1 MHRLRTNLNFSS
13 SIEHYIMQVQ
23 PLSASVSLEST
34 ETCCSSSSLFSEHS
48 DFSEVG
54 GCNFDG
60 DEGTLLLVEE
70 DDDFS
75 ENFGEIFDPQSLE
88 IFDCEDS
95 DDFSEI
101 LNEAVDVDESEH
113 YSTEIDLLSEEME
126 RELSSDSSEVDEE
139 SDWIRTKSGRPAKLL
154 ETAEDEYEKIALIE
168 TVDGEK
174 VYRNQQSYRLS
185 TALTQRLAM
194 TPSGNYEDPA
204 AQDEEFIPKQEKKVE
219 NQKPVM
225 PVMDQFGNFVFPSAL
240 KSFEGK
246 TSETTPG
253 KELHC
258 HFADL
263 EDECQATK
271 IARQVTRHVKALYIS
286 Q

>member
-1 MHRLRTNLNFSS
+1 
-13 SIEHYIMQVQ
+13 MQVQ

-34 ETCCSSSSLFSEHS
+34 ETCCSSSSLFSERS

-60 DEGTLLLVEE
+60 DEGTLPMVED

-75 ENFGEIFDPQSLE
+75 ENLE
-88 IFDCEDS
+88 IFDREGF

-101 LNEAVDVDESEH
+101 LNEGVDVDESEH

-139 SDWIRTKSGRPAKLL
+139 SAWIRTKSGRPAKLL

-174 VYRNQQSYRLS
+174 VYRNQLSYRLS

-194 TPSGNYEDPA
+194 TPSGNYEDPT
-204 AQDEEFIPKQEKKVE
+204 AQDEEFNAIPKQEKKAE
-219 NQKPVM
+219 IRKPAM
-225 PVMDQFGNFVFPSAL
+225 PVMDQFGNFVFPSAM
-240 KSFEGK
+240 KSSSEGK
-246 TSETTPG
+246 TSESTPG
-253 KELHC
+253 MEKHC

-263 EDECQATK
+263 EEECQATK